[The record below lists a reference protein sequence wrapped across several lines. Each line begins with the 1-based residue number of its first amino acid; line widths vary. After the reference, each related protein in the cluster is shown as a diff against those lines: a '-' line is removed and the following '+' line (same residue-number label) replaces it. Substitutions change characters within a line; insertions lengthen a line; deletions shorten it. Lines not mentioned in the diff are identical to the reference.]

1 MNNNCS
7 VTLQTTPIQLYTMNH
22 RRQPKKSRHNKTT
35 EYASKAMKAA
45 KIFQLETKQPET
57 LEQLEKQ
64 LARYDLVPDSPVV
77 QPKTPKPHPATL
89 KLIEDTT
96 IEMEREKNSISKL
109 LAQLKPD
116 TPTNKDNEDIDLDDI
131 ERRIAIMMQEDNKLK
146 QEQLKNNV
154 GDVYGLKKSPTTTQ
168 SKRIKKCIPESNSS
182 TTSTTPGTSISSNKS
197 RGLRVANA
205 RRNSIR
211 IAKTKKQ
218 QKLLRDQREEQF
230 LKKQS
235 IVSKMEENQ
244 QILELLNSSQH
255 IDDCSSEN
263 MFTVPSQ
270 DNFTVREP
278 ENENK
283 GHSNK
288 QQKEE
293 VKVETLWAPSKPVSP
308 QTDNCMLPV
317 NENRCNQQKIENQ
330 KEETN
335 NVETHEAPISI
346 ITKSKPKPPKP
357 NIRYKKKPKPKRS
370 KYVVMSEKDISKMS
384 VAEIKSL
391 KSKVKRRTLGL

>member
-1 MNNNCS
+1 M
-7 VTLQTTPIQLYTMNH
+7 
-22 RRQPKKSRHNKTT
+22 
-35 EYASKAMKAA
+35 
-45 KIFQLETKQPET
+45 
-57 LEQLEKQ
+57 
-64 LARYDLVPDSPVV
+64 
-77 QPKTPKPHPATL
+77 
-89 KLIEDTT
+89 
-96 IEMEREKNSISKL
+96 
-109 LAQLKPD
+109 
-116 TPTNKDNEDIDLDDI
+116 
-131 ERRIAIMMQEDNKLK
+131 
-146 QEQLKNNV
+146 
-154 GDVYGLKKSPTTTQ
+154 
-168 SKRIKKCIPESNSS
+168 
-182 TTSTTPGTSISSNKS
+182 
-197 RGLRVANA
+197 
-205 RRNSIR
+205 
-211 IAKTKKQ
+211 
-218 QKLLRDQREEQF
+218 RDQREEQF

-263 MFTVPSQ
+263 MFTMPSQ
-270 DNFTVREP
+270 DNITVREH

-293 VKVETLWAPSKPVSP
+293 VKVSP

-330 KEETN
+330 KEET
-335 NVETHEAPISI
+335 VETHEAPISI
-346 ITKSKPKPPKP
+346 ITKSKPKPPPKT
-357 NIRYKKKPKPKRS
+357 NTQYKKKPKPKRS